1 MIIQE
6 SLQPKMDWYFKEARK
21 HMGHALNIEFK
32 EIRED
37 KLVAEMPVD
46 DNTVQPFGI
55 LHGGAS
61 VVLAETLASVGAW
74 LNADEGKTA
83 VGVEINANH
92 IRSVKHGG
100 RVTGTATPVK
110 RGRNIQVWE
119 TQIEDQ
125 NGKLV
130 SVSRCTLAVVSMRR

>member
-6 SLQPKMDWYFKEARK
+6 SLKSKIDWYFQDDRN
-21 HMGHALNIEFK
+21 HMGKALGIDFK
-32 EIRED
+32 EMTLD
-37 KLVAEMPVD
+37 KVIAEMPVN

-61 VVLAETLASVGAW
+61 VVLAETLTSVGAW

-100 RVTGTATPVK
+100 RVTGTAYPLS

-119 TQIEDQ
+119 CKITDEK
-125 NGKLV
+125 GKDV
-130 SVSRCTLAVVSMRR
+130 CICRCTLAVINRK